1 MIYSFQ
7 QITSVLDYLEK
18 KQKELNTTIKYKLV
32 KHLNHATSLYVFDEG
47 NQFNIDLSQ
56 IVVPTPVGSPNPSGS
71 LQITDTN
78 VFPPID
84 IRKIDKDDYEEDK
97 KYYDDFFGSS
107 TSFEG
112 VTRRLENA
120 FGKYAPIK
128 NNELPPIV
136 SFYSYKGG
144 VGRTTT
150 LAALAS
156 YHARSKG
163 AKVLILDCDF
173 EAPGLINFFG
183 MNESDWSEKS
193 GIVEYLTDTSYL
205 NDEKPVDMSQ
215 YIHTISAGASK
226 DPLGYAGEK
235 GTIYVMTAGNMGVK
249 NIEDKTN
256 TPKDLRSH
264 QDHYLHGLAR
274 IDFSNSD
281 YIVDRFQ
288 KLIRDAQ
295 AFYKPDVILIDSRT
309 GFNDVFNNVVLRLS
323 SIVVGVFGTSRQN
336 IPGLYNFLDTI
347 SAENQHQ
354 GNALEVVLLNS
365 IAPNFRQSYKNFKV
379 QIEDY
384 NKDTD
389 NELNPEVWTISYDA
403 RMAEIGTPTDDGDIL
418 LDFTDSYRYAFPDY
432 QNGKGERLLEYL
444 SNKLEKKKALNSPF
458 SEVTSENKTV
468 SAKPAIE
475 HSDSIQRLDFL
486 KPLNEFFAKKGLANG
501 EVITDDDEFLE
512 KYYYFRN
519 YLRDLFLKE
528 TFIVRGY
535 KGTGKTLLYHA
546 LEKPAFVIQLKD
558 FCNIIEDF
566 RFVNIVDK
574 FNVLHLSSLN
584 FHRDN
589 LNLGKGGNYYRRFW
603 LVYIWNI
610 LRQNDNLKDFNF
622 QIAPFK
628 IYSDETTRKNL
639 ESLIASDKFLDI
651 EFELRQ
657 INDYLKS
664 KNIKIIISF
673 DYLDKIVETSEWNAQ
688 GNPISELIKFAQFN
702 PYSNLFPKIFIRTDL
717 FAQIMGLNNSN
728 ALENKILSLDWN
740 TEELFSYFFKVVHK
754 TVGEKL
760 INWLTLCNPRN
771 PEYVLAIQKILEENN
786 SQIPLEHK
794 DKLEFLTESFFGE
807 YIDEKNPNLGNTYS
821 WFYTNL
827 KNAYDVISLRPF
839 IALLSYSFKDA
850 IEKYADSDSSLSPIL
865 SGKFLSDPIARSYAA
880 EMHIEEIIKDYNDK
894 SNHLEDF
901 LATLHESSDPKLAKY
916 RYHSLTEEELRLLIS
931 RIFELKKLA
940 EPDLEE
946 SEKLVKL
953 LKNAGII
960 WQNTSKKASYSFP
973 FLYKFYLRLQ
983 GNPQQGIKK

>member
-7 QITSVLDYLEK
+7 QITAVLDYLEN
-18 KQKELNTTIKYKLV
+18 KQKELNTTIKYKIV
-32 KHLNHATSLYVFDEG
+32 KHLNHATSLYIFDEG
-47 NQFNIDLSQ
+47 NQFNIDLSE
-56 IVVPTPVGSPNPSGS
+56 ISVPTPVGSENPTGNVH
-71 LQITDTN
+71 ITDTS

-84 IRKIDKDDYEEDK
+84 IRKIDKEDYEEDK

-112 VTRRLENA
+112 VTRRLDNA

-128 NNELPPIV
+128 NTDLPPIV

-163 AKVLILDCDF
+163 SKVLILDCDF

-205 NDEKPVDMSQ
+205 NDEKVVDMSQ
-215 YIHTISAGASK
+215 YIHTISASASK

-365 IAPNFRQSYKNFKV
+365 IAPNFRQSYKNFKL

-444 SNKLEKKKALNSPF
+444 SNKLEKKNALNSPF
-458 SEVTSENKTV
+458 TEGASLNQEIVDNLVVENTALIKR
-468 SAKPAIE
+468 I
-475 HSDSIQRLDFL
+475 DFL
-486 KPLNEFFAKKGLANG
+486 KPLKVFFEKKGLDYAETLTN
-501 EVITDDDEFLE
+501 DDEFLE

-546 LEKPAFVIQLKD
+546 LEKPAFVNQLKD
-558 FCNIIEDF
+558 FCNISEDF
-566 RFVNIVDK
+566 RFINIVDK
-574 FNVLHLSSLN
+574 SNVLHLSSLN
-584 FHRDN
+584 FNKDN
-589 LNLGKGGNYYRRFW
+589 LNLGKSGNYYRRFW
-603 LVYIWNI
+603 LVYVWNI

-622 QIAPFK
+622 QIVPFK
-628 IYSDETTRKNL
+628 IYADETTRKNL

-657 INDYLKS
+657 INDYLKGR
-664 KNIKIIISF
+664 NIKIIISF
-673 DYLDKIVETSEWNAQ
+673 DYLDKIVETSEWNIQ

-702 PYSNLFPKIFIRTDL
+702 PYSNVFPKIFIRTDL
-717 FAQIMGLNNSN
+717 FDQIMGLNNSN
-728 ALENKILSLDWN
+728 ALENKILSLDWS

-754 TVGEKL
+754 TVGNKL
-760 INWLTLCNPRN
+760 IDWLTLCNPQKR
-771 PEYVLAIQKILEENN
+771 EYILAIQKILEENN
-786 SQIPLEHK
+786 SQIPIEHK
-794 DKLEFLTESFFGE
+794 DKLEFLSECFFGE
-807 YIDEKNPNLGNTYS
+807 YVDDENPNLGILYS
-821 WFYTNL
+821 WLYNNL

-839 IALLSYSFKDA
+839 IALLSYSFTDA
-850 IEKYADSDSSLSPIL
+850 VEKYNDSDSSLSPIL
-865 SGKFLSDPIARSYAA
+865 AGKFLADPSARSYAA
-880 EMHIEEIIKDYNDK
+880 EMHIKEILKDYNDK
-894 SNHLEDF
+894 TNHLEDF
-901 LATLHESSDPKLAKY
+901 LTTLHESDNPKLEMY
-916 RYHSLTEEELRLLIS
+916 RFHSLSEAKLRLLIL
-931 RIFELKKLA
+931 RVFELKNIAK
-940 EPDLEE
+940 PDWEE
-946 SEKLVKL
+946 WKKLVVL
-953 LKNAGII
+953 LKKAGII
-960 WQNTSKKASYSFP
+960 KQNTSYDASYSFP
-973 FLYKFYLRLQ
+973 FLYKFYLRLK
-983 GNPQQGIKK
+983 GNPQGNKK